1 MKMDQMLVATDSIS
15 TLRKQQAI
23 GNKKITNRLDAHH
36 NGAWTRLSANGIA
49 GLDESIVCD

>member
-23 GNKKITNRLDAHH
+23 GNKKIANRLDAHH